1 MTNHKKLI
9 DVTASLDRNCLTF
22 AKAVLS
28 LKRLYVVMFFCPSR
42 FFFFLRKASP
52 MKIAK
57 VAPYT
62 DISSRT
68 RLQSK
73 AGLEPC

>member
-1 MTNHKKLI
+1 MLNVKFNEKYT
-9 DVTASLDRNCLTF
+9 VRGA
-22 AKAVLS
+22 AVLS

-42 FFFFLRKASP
+42 FFFFFRKASA